1 MGKLTITETPFKG
14 LYVVEAHPFI
24 DHRGEWGRVFCQ
36 NELASILGNRHI
48 LNINLSKTSKKGT
61 LRGMHYQV
69 HPMAEMKLIRCLNG
83 KIFDVA
89 VDLRQ
94 DSKTYLQWYGIEL
107 SGENRRLF
115 VIPEG
120 FAHGFQA
127 LTENVEM
134 LYLHTQFYSQELER
148 GIRYNDP
155 MIDIDWPLEPIG
167 MSERDNKHPLLDSKF
182 EGC

>member
-1 MGKLTITETPFKG
+1 MEKLTITETPFEG

-48 LNINLSKTSKKGT
+48 LNINFSKTSKKGT
-61 LRGMHYQV
+61 LRGMHYQL

-89 VDLRQ
+89 IDLRT

-127 LTENVEM
+127 LTDNVEM

-155 MIDIDWPLEPIG
+155 MLSIDWPLEPTG
-167 MSERDNKHPLLDSKF
+167 MSERDNKHPLLDSTF

>member
-1 MGKLTITETPFKG
+1 MGKLTITETPFEG

-48 LNINLSKTSKKGT
+48 LNINFSKTSKKGT
-61 LRGMHYQV
+61 LRGMHYQL

-89 VDLRQ
+89 IDLRT

-127 LTENVEM
+127 LTDNVEM

-155 MIDIDWPLEPIG
+155 MLSIDWPLEPTG
-167 MSERDNKHPLLDSKF
+167 MSERDNKHPLLDSTF

>member
-1 MGKLTITETPFKG
+1 MGKLTITETPFEG

-36 NELASILGNRHI
+36 NELTSILGNRHI
-48 LNINLSKTSKKGT
+48 LNINFSRTSKKGT
-61 LRGMHYQV
+61 VRGMHYQLQ
-69 HPMAEMKLIRCLNG
+69 PMAEMKLIRCLNG
-83 KIFDVA
+83 TIFDVA
-89 VDLRQ
+89 VDLRN

-107 SGENRRLF
+107 SGENRKLF

-155 MIDIDWPLEPIG
+155 MLGIDWPLEPTG
-167 MSERDNKHPLLDSKF
+167 MSERDNKHPLLDSTF

>member
-1 MGKLTITETPFKG
+1 MGKLTITETPFEG
-14 LYVVEAHPFI
+14 SYVVEAHPFI

-48 LNINLSKTSKKGT
+48 LNINFSRTSKKGT
-61 LRGMHYQV
+61 VRGMHYQLQ
-69 HPMAEMKLIRCLNG
+69 PMAEMKLIRCLNG
-83 KIFDVA
+83 TIFDVA
-89 VDLRQ
+89 VDLRN

-107 SGENRRLF
+107 SGENRRLS

-134 LYLHTQFYSQELER
+134 LYLDTQFYSQELER

-155 MIDIDWPLEPIG
+155 MLGIDWPLEPIG
-167 MSERDNKHPLLDSKF
+167 MSERDNKHPLLDSTF